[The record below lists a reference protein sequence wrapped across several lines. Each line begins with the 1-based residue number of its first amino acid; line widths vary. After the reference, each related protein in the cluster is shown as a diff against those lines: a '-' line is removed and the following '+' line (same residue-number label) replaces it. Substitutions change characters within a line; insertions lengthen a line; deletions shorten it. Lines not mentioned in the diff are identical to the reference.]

1 MTSEQ
6 DIIDRIQT
14 IKEELTDHP
23 ENEELLNDLGVGYFL
38 IGKYEEAISVL
49 RKAVKKSNSAQHYF
63 NLGNA
68 YSENNNQQLAID
80 SYLQALDIDPNH
92 IGSLNNLAD
101 EYEHSGDTDK
111 AHELFHYLTN
121 LQPAD
126 PLSHFNLGNFFLR
139 QNQHIE
145 AAKCYEA
152 AIEKD
157 ENFIDAY
164 YNISWILFKAKAYK
178 HGIEYIEKG
187 LTIDPSHVDLNKL
200 KNKLLNAN
208 A

>member
-6 DIIDRIQT
+6 DIKKRIES
-14 IKEELTDHP
+14 IKKELISNPGNAD
-23 ENEELLNDLGVGYFL
+23 LLNDLGVGFYL
-38 IGKYEEAISVL
+38 IGRYEDAITAL
-49 RKAVKKSNSAQHYF
+49 KKAVQSSNSAQHYF

-80 SYLQALDIDPNH
+80 AYLQALDIDPNH

-101 EYEHSGDTDK
+101 EYEHSGEADK
-111 AHELFHYLTN
+111 AHELFHYLTS
-121 LQPAD
+121 LQPAN

-145 AAKCYEA
+145 AAKCYEK

-157 ENFIDAY
+157 SEFVDAY
-164 YNISWILFKAKAYK
+164 YNIGWILLKAKAYQ
-178 HGIEYIEKG
+178 HGLEYVEKG
-187 LTIDPSHVDLNKL
+187 LSIEPSHQDLKDL
-200 KNKLLNAN
+200 KDELLSV
-208 A
+208 